1 MDEMQVG
8 EVEAKVE
15 AVELL
20 KLLQGMVL
28 LVMMGLQL
36 KRDGEDQELLWL
48 LVKVL
53 FLREV
58 GPGDEAEESSSID
71 TFIMSLLWVVALE
84 FVSFLLLLGKGFYD
98 LNLSAKRH
106 RVFALSVAMW
116 QRRKLSYSAEFWI
129 FKRREVSIATSRVK
143 SELSFCLLASFNLRA
158 ILLVAFPFIHCT
170 CSPIQLHNYG
180 DSKLLHL
187 CFFSR
192 TEGASRNCILCFH
205 VNCYLS
211 SPFYR
216 SHSAFNIKF

>member
-1 MDEMQVG
+1 M
-8 EVEAKVE
+8 
-15 AVELL
+15 
-20 KLLQGMVL
+20 
-28 LVMMGLQL
+28 
-36 KRDGEDQELLWL
+36 
-48 LVKVL
+48 KVL

-170 CSPIQLHNYG
+170 CLPIQLHSYS

-216 SHSAFNIKF
+216 SHSAFNIK